1 MDLALTCIHETGVR
15 FQAVIEDNNI
25 KGIISFK
32 DLTVYYKNNFI
43 TKKYRRITPPYKY
56 E

>member
-1 MDLALTCIHETGVR
+1 MDLALTCIHDTGVQY
-15 FQAVIEDNNI
+15 QAVKEDNNI

-43 TKKYRRITPPYKY
+43 T
-56 E
+56 